1 MGNNG
6 AMTTRNIDIEAAL
19 PDVRSSPAEDGTV
32 DLIAV
37 RPAENQ
43 RQVVEKAVL
52 TTDSGLEGDNWLERS
67 SGRDEIYYETH
78 LALMNS
84 RFADAITP
92 DGEGWELAG
101 DQLYVDFDLSVDNA
115 PPATRLKVGT
125 ATIEI
130 AAHPHSGCAK
140 YSKRFG
146 REVLMTTRT
155 DEGKRLRLRGV
166 NARVIVPGV
175 VRRGDSVGE

>member
-1 MGNNG
+1 M
-6 AMTTRNIDIEAAL
+6 
-19 PDVRSSPAEDGTV
+19 
-32 DLIAV
+32 
-37 RPAENQ
+37 
-43 RQVVEKAVL
+43 K
-52 TTDSGLEGDNWLERS
+52 
-67 SGRDEIYYETH
+67 
-78 LALMNS
+78 S

-125 ATIEI
+125 AMIEI

-140 YSKRFG
+140 YSKRFDRG
-146 REVLMTTRT
+146 VLMTTRA

-166 NARVIVPGV
+166 NARVIVLGV
-175 VRRGDSVGE
+175 VRRGDLVRRVSVDDCEHFWHIELGVGVAGEQTKDSSLRPCRHDDLAAPVRRECLGWNPATCVIGTGRDFPVLGLSATEPLGIVE